1 MTVTFLSLLLKSS
14 FLFSETRN
22 TFRNLRYLITDETSF
37 GSQSSK
43 LKMEHFL
50 QVQEFL
56 LDDRADADGATGCS
70 LELLR
75 DEAAPPP
82 SLSSERFRRAEAAAA
97 AAIAAELKRK
107 RL

>member
-1 MTVTFLSLLLKSS
+1 
-14 FLFSETRN
+14 
-22 TFRNLRYLITDETSF
+22 
-37 GSQSSK
+37 
-43 LKMEHFL
+43 MEHFL

-56 LDDRADADGATGCS
+56 FDDRADADGATGCS

-75 DEAAPPP
+75 DEAAP

-97 AAIAAELKRK
+97 AAIAAELNRK